1 MKVYIVEGSAGSYSD
16 YSNWPVC
23 AYLEQAEAELH
34 SKLANEWIEKNL
46 TRYKAEGKVI
56 YMEVM
61 DIIKLNPAAKYYEV
75 EIECFRNKGL
85 INPYDKVSGASRQDD
100 TGYNV
105 IEVELKDKF
114 NAEEETENK

>member
-16 YSNWPVC
+16 YRNWPVC

-34 SKLANEWIEKNL
+34 SKLANEWIEQNL
-46 TRYKAEGKVI
+46 IRYKTGKKDI

-75 EIECFRNKGL
+75 EIECFRKKGL
-85 INPYDKVSGASRQDD
+85 INPYDKVNGTSRQDD

-114 NAEEETENK
+114 DVEEEIKNQ